1 MREKIILRT
10 DKEIYRDGDKLIK
23 VFDANYSKADILN
36 EALNH
41 ARVEE
46 TDLNVPKI
54 RSIEVVDGKW
64 AIILDYIEGQTLQDL
79 MNKHPE
85 KEDEYLN
92 LFVDLQRTVLSK
104 KVAMLNKLTD
114 KMQAKISLAKLDAT
128 TRYDLHTRL
137 DSMHK
142 HTNLCHGDFNPTNI
156 IITADGAPYII
167 DWAHATQ
174 GNSSADVARS
184 FLLFYLNG
192 NPKLG
197 DKYLRLYC
205 KKSDTAIQY
214 VQRWIPIVAA
224 SQLTKAKPDEDEFLR
239 KWIDVVDYE

>member
-1 MREKIILRT
+1 MKSENLIFSREDKKIY
-10 DKEIYRDGDKLIK
+10 KDGDRLVK
-23 VFDANYSKADILN
+23 VFDGTYSKANILN

-46 TDLNVPKI
+46 TNLNVPQI
-54 RSIEVVDGKW
+54 QAVEVVDGQW
-64 AIILDYIEGQTLQDL
+64 AIILDYIEGETLQSL

-92 LFVDLQRTVLSK
+92 LFVDLQMTVLSK
-104 KVAMLNKLTD
+104 NVPMLNKLKD
-114 KMQAKISLAKLDAT
+114 KMNAQISAANLDAT
-128 TRYDLHTRL
+128 
-137 DSMHK
+137 
-142 HTNLCHGDFNPTNI
+142 
-156 IITADGAPYII
+156 PYVI

-184 FLLFYLNG
+184 YLLFYLAG
-192 NPKLG
+192 QEKLA
-197 DKYLRLYC
+197 DKYLKLYC
-205 KKSDTAIQY
+205 RKSDTAIQY

-224 SQLTKAKPDEDEFLR
+224 SRLVKSKPDEEEFLR